1 MLDHH
6 LGSRASGRWVTFGV
20 VAPLRRLD
28 DLEAALEALD
38 E

>member
-1 MLDHH
+1 MAQQLLRHRSPATTAAYLH
-6 LGSRASGRWVTFGV
+6 
-20 VAPLRRLD
+20 PLFD